1 MTRIAAKKP
10 PAETTGPADESDRET
25 LRRAFGSSY
34 PGFAHA
40 LLDQV
45 ASFGPASSHGHNDPI
60 DFPTAVIMGLEPRDQ
75 FESML
80 AAQMSAVHLASMKV
94 AAKISR
100 AMSLREIDAAE
111 KALNRLARTYT
122 QQMDALKRY
131 RSAGQ
136 QVVVKHVTV
145 NDGGQA
151 IVGDVRTGGGGQ

>member
-1 MTRIAAKKP
+1 MTRTSASKP
-10 PAETTGPADESDRET
+10 PAETTGPADEIDRED
-25 LRRAFGSSY
+25 LRRAFGTSC

-45 ASFGPASSHGHNDPI
+45 ASFRPAPSNGQNDCI
-60 DFPTAVIMGLEPRDQ
+60 DFPTAVIMGLEPKDQ

-94 AAKISR
+94 AAKISQ
-100 AMSLREIDAAE
+100 AMSSREIDVAE
-111 KALNRLARTYT
+111 KALNRLARTYA
-122 QQMDALKRY
+122 QQMDTLKRY